1 MSAPSSSGTS
11 SSGPP
16 VNGPPVNGV
25 LKAGTVAVSGERR
38 STLRDPAPAPASP
51 AVAAPDPQALR
62 IAELEQ
68 ALAAAQAQ
76 SASQAKAAETR
87 EQQAFERGRAQGAQA
102 GQAAAQQRYDER
114 VQALTEAV
122 TGAQQRFE
130 TQLAEV
136 ARDWSLQL
144 AQAALARIVGDGS
157 LRAEL
162 VARTLA
168 HHLSALS
175 QDSVLA
181 VEVSGQDFPDAD
193 FPDQPALRAAL
204 SRHGALPPCRI
215 DADPARAA
223 GSCVVRLKLGRLDL
237 GLASQRERLD
247 AAFARLREGD

>member
-1 MSAPSSSGTS
+1 MSGASSG
-11 SSGPP
+11 
-16 VNGPPVNGV
+16 GV
-25 LKAGTVAVSGERR
+25 IKAGTVAVSGERR
-38 STLRDPAPAPASP
+38 STLRDPAPAALPA
-51 AVAAPDPQALR
+51 AAAAPDPQALR

-87 EQQAFERGRAQGAQA
+87 EKQAFERGRAHGEQA

-122 TGAQQRFE
+122 EGAQQRLE
-130 TQLAEV
+130 TQLVDV

-157 LRAEL
+157 LHAEL

-168 HHLSALS
+168 HHLSALNR
-175 QDSVLA
+175 DSVLA
-181 VEVSGQDFPDAD
+181 VEVSSQDFPDAD

-204 SRHGALPPCRI
+204 SRYAALPPCRI
-215 DADPARAA
+215 DADPSRAA

-237 GLASQRERLD
+237 GLPAQRERLD
-247 AAFARLREGD
+247 AAFAQLRERG